1 MQRPNMGPGSP
12 GLQMP
17 RVQNHG
23 AQTVSQIYPLA
34 VLRNTR
40 STTTAANELVHVIG
54 LDVLSSSCG
63 SSKRHIGLELVQLYI
78 GLDHADPTAPNDL
91 SIAHRRS
98 QTGSE
103 AETTATKQQ

>member
-1 MQRPNMGPGSP
+1 MGPRSP

-23 AQTVSQIYPLA
+23 TQTVSQIHPLA
-34 VLRNTR
+34 VLRDTR
-40 STTTAANELVHVIG
+40 STTTTANELVHVIS
-54 LDVLSSSCG
+54 LNVLSSSCG
-63 SSKRHIGLELVQLYI
+63 SSKRHIRLELVQLHI
-78 GLDHADPTAPNDL
+78 GLDHTDTTTPNDL

-103 AETTATKQQ
+103 AETTAKQQ